1 MSGTEIRK
9 RGKKMDNNEIKEA
22 VTEAIK
28 IRNKI
33 QNVDEKSEPLKKY
46 CKVSMIL
53 MGVVAIAGLCIQS
66 WGVAILAGLLIPI
79 FALMLWA
86 NNREHKKVR
95 IDVGRGL
102 PVMMGMIQVMIIV
115 ALIGSIYLKIKM

>member
-1 MSGTEIRK
+1 
-9 RGKKMDNNEIKEA
+9 MDNNEIKEA

-53 MGVVAIAGLCIQS
+53 MGVVAIAGLCTKI
-66 WGVAILAGLLIPI
+66 WGVAILAGLLVPI

-95 IDVGRGL
+95 VDVGRGL
-102 PVMMGMIQVMIIV
+102 PVMLGMIQVMIIV